1 MFADR
6 FTDCVW
12 CTLNPSGITTY
23 IQGGGL
29 KESSEGGMARWKV
42 REPVCMYVCVYIA
55 VFWLFLFCDWSVFP
69 LAVCPSINPRGMSRC
84 RSFLL
89 LMQVAA
95 VRRVVNLVWVK
106 FNAWAIPISQL
117 RAVAC
122 RSCVLAALLA
132 KLLRWNESTDVPLDP
147 SPTDEVAFGSN
158 GGAAH
163 ASTMMSIPPVPPR
176 APPMYITPMST
187 RAQPMDIPPMPTR
200 APPVPPE
207 GEEHVDI
214 FGNPYGESYEEWFL
228 RECRNIQP
236 FYPLPCLLGNVRG
249 QESSNEDTPNEQPQR
264 RGRSVGWSAGEWLYQ
279 MD

>member
-1 MFADR
+1 M
-6 FTDCVW
+6 
-12 CTLNPSGITTY
+12 
-23 IQGGGL
+23 
-29 KESSEGGMARWKV
+29 
-42 REPVCMYVCVYIA
+42 
-55 VFWLFLFCDWSVFP
+55 
-69 LAVCPSINPRGMSRC
+69 
-84 RSFLL
+84 

-95 VRRVVNLVWVK
+95 VRHVVNLVWVK

-117 RAVAC
+117 RAVAA
-122 RSCVLAALLA
+122 RRGVLAALLA

-228 RECRNIQP
+228 RECSNIPP
-236 FYPLPCLLGNVRG
+236 FYPLPCLLGNVRR
-249 QESSNEDTPNEQPQR
+249 QESTNEDPPNEQPQR
-264 RGRSVGWSAGEWLYQ
+264 RGRSVGWSAGELLYQ

>member
-1 MFADR
+1 
-6 FTDCVW
+6 
-12 CTLNPSGITTY
+12 
-23 IQGGGL
+23 
-29 KESSEGGMARWKV
+29 
-42 REPVCMYVCVYIA
+42 MYVCVYIA
-55 VFWLFLFCDWSVFP
+55 VFWLLLVCDWSVFP

-214 FGNPYGESYEEWFL
+214 FGNPYGESYEE
-228 RECRNIQP
+228 
-236 FYPLPCLLGNVRG
+236 
-249 QESSNEDTPNEQPQR
+249 
-264 RGRSVGWSAGEWLYQ
+264 
-279 MD
+279 